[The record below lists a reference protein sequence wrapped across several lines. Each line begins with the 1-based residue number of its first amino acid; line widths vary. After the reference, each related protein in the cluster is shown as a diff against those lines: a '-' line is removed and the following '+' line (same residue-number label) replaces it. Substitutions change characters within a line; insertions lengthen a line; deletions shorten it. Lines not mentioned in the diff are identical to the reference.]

1 MRRGLANFISAM
13 LLSAASVA
21 APPAAVPQ
29 YVSAFMRV
37 KLASDQ
43 PAFAAI
49 SLDSLGEGKLSLN
62 PLRPPGPA
70 EAHYTLRQAG
80 STFEYRAPGASN
92 ATPPVWS
99 FEFSA
104 RHIHLRSNFPG
115 SGTLPPLVLN
125 FDPYLNHATLLGI
138 INADS
143 TVRLPA
149 ILHLPDLGTFRITS
163 PTKKVR
169 SLGFDARRLHGSG
182 APPENP
188 ANYIRITFPA
198 ASAPLRAIDYDLEVV
213 AIYPKVPG
221 VVRDQRFDGF
231 RRNWLNMFQMLSGTG
246 MLANNSVSG
255 PCPCSTFFYSSV
267 AARTPPLAPGLT
279 ALDLVRQT
287 LDRYLG
293 GFIGIGMEGYDKMD
307 SRGFMDS
314 YPSLLITAT
323 DYVRASH
330 DRAWLAKN
338 YPGLKAWAAR
348 MLAMDA
354 DGGGLLEYPESGNY
368 NSWPEQRLKR
378 PANWWDTIGFG
389 HQDAYSNALAY
400 HALIGMSDVARQ
412 ANHVDDAKLYSAH
425 AEKLRS
431 VYFQTFYDPRTG
443 VLAGWKSADGDLHDY
458 YFTFVNSMAIT
469 YGLVPRDKAN
479 PIMDRLLAK
488 IKDVGYSHFEY
499 GLPGNLIPVRR
510 GDYVVHDKRSGGPS
524 KEDGSDGFETYEN
537 GGATGSYVYYL
548 LQALYDLG
556 RHKDADAI
564 LFPMLATYEK
574 GGFQGFGP
582 NGLSYDWKA
591 WDGTPH
597 GYEGLLVDNYQ
608 ALLAVLAR

>member
-1 MRRGLANFISAM
+1 
-13 LLSAASVA
+13 
-21 APPAAVPQ
+21 
-29 YVSAFMRV
+29 
-37 KLASDQ
+37 
-43 PAFAAI
+43 
-49 SLDSLGEGKLSLN
+49 
-62 PLRPPGPA
+62 
-70 EAHYTLRQAG
+70 
-80 STFEYRAPGASN
+80 
-92 ATPPVWS
+92 
-99 FEFSA
+99 
-104 RHIHLRSNFPG
+104 
-115 SGTLPPLVLN
+115 
-125 FDPYLNHATLLGI
+125 
-138 INADS
+138 
-143 TVRLPA
+143 
-149 ILHLPDLGTFRITS
+149 
-163 PTKKVR
+163 
-169 SLGFDARRLHGSG
+169 
-182 APPENP
+182 
-188 ANYIRITFPA
+188 
-198 ASAPLRAIDYDLEVV
+198 
-213 AIYPKVPG
+213 
-221 VVRDQRFDGF
+221 
-231 RRNWLNMFQMLSGTG
+231 MFQMLSGTG